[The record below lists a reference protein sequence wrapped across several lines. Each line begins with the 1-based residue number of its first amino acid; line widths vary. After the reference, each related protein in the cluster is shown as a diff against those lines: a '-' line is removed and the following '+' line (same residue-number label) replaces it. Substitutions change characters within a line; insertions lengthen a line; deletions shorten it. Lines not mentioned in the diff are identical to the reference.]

1 MLVSYYL
8 RRKNLKGVDVV
19 GLYQVLKAIGY
30 EVLIGNGIIIIV
42 SSIGP
47 FESRQ
52 HVKEELRLDVE
63 ALLERFRIK
72 K

>member
-8 RRKNLKGVDVV
+8 SRKNLKGVDVV

-30 EVLIGNGIIIIV
+30 RVLCGNIIQASV
-42 SSIGP
+42 GP

>member
-8 RRKNLKGVDVV
+8 RKNELENVDVIA
-19 GLYQVLKAIGY
+19 LWKVLRAIGY
-30 EVLIGNGIIIIV
+30 RVFCGNIIQASV
-42 SSIGP
+42 GP

>member
-1 MLVSYYL
+1 MFVSYYL

-30 EVLIGNGIIIIV
+30 KVLIGNGIIV
-42 SSIGP
+42 SSIVGP

-52 HVKEELRLDVE
+52 HVKEEIRMDVE
-63 ALLERFRIK
+63 SLLERFRIK

>member
-1 MLVSYYL
+1 
-8 RRKNLKGVDVV
+8 
-19 GLYQVLKAIGY
+19 VLKAIGY